1 MSCINVSGTKVVRAG
16 KDLSE
21 DAFLS
26 DVQNKTV
33 QSIMGATEKRLDA
46 DFSLNARFSGL
57 GANICWALIYYGY
70 HGFCL
75 LLQRC
80 GKPMDTI
87 ITRKLRGGS
96 TAYTA

>member
-33 QSIMGATEKRLDA
+33 QSIMGATEKRRERA
-46 DFSLNARFSGL
+46 VACCIKMPVRSV
-57 GANICWALIYYGY
+57 
-70 HGFCL
+70 
-75 LLQRC
+75 
-80 GKPMDTI
+80 
-87 ITRKLRGGS
+87 
-96 TAYTA
+96 